1 MLDTKS
7 TIDQMV
13 MRYSV
18 DEASANRL
26 LKNRYYGFFSTS
38 LAGTLE
44 YMAVE
49 QVRILMKDSDYDL
62 VILDTPPAAHALEF
76 LDAPERLLSGLN
88 KLPLKT
94 ISRGGRE
101 GISGRLARQ
110 GRHLVL
116 RGLDKLTGG
125 PFINDLAEF
134 LGEFR
139 NILEA
144 LEEAGRSVRALLRA
158 ETTRFF
164 LITSPQPARLD
175 EAVAFLSQLQKRSL
189 PLGDIIINRVQ
200 HRIPHHTKQV
210 FTTESLTDNLMRMTT
225 ASLTEAQSEKMLR
238 RLTLVL
244 HEHNHLA
251 KRDAK
256 MCATI
261 AAKTGVTPLV
271 VPRVLTHLA
280 DPNELYDL
288 ASKIVRFEIGTS
300 S

>member
-1 MLDTKS
+1 MMLDTKS

-13 MRYSV
+13 TRYSV

-26 LKNRYYGFFSTS
+26 LNNRYYGFFSTS

-49 QVRILMKDSDYDL
+49 QVRILMKNCDYDL

-94 ISRGGRE
+94 IGREGRE
-101 GISGRLARQ
+101 GISSRLARQ

-139 NILEA
+139 NILGA
-144 LEEAGRSVRALLRA
+144 LEEAGRSVRELLRA
-158 ETTRFF
+158 ETTRF
-164 LITSPQPARLD
+164 S
-175 EAVAFLSQLQKRSL
+175 
-189 PLGDIIINRVQ
+189 
-200 HRIPHHTKQV
+200 
-210 FTTESLTDNLMRMTT
+210 
-225 ASLTEAQSEKMLR
+225 
-238 RLTLVL
+238 
-244 HEHNHLA
+244 
-251 KRDAK
+251 
-256 MCATI
+256 
-261 AAKTGVTPLV
+261 
-271 VPRVLTHLA
+271 
-280 DPNELYDL
+280 
-288 ASKIVRFEIGTS
+288 
-300 S
+300 